1 MQLQTILNR
10 VEKYKSFVYGKARFV
25 AEAKRLT
32 LLVEL
37 HERGHSRPVCSGCR
51 RKRPGYD
58 RLPQREYQFV
68 PLWGILVFFIYAPR
82 RVDCPNCGVK
92 VEHVPWCQGKHH
104 TTTTYRWFLAAWA
117 KRLSWSEVAEVFGT
131 SWQTVFR
138 SVDYAVRWGI
148 AHDCWDG
155 ITAIGIDEIAWRKG
169 HKYLTLVYQI
179 DEGRRRLLFIAR
191 ERTKAALEQFFDLL
205 TTEQLQRLKFVV
217 SDMWQN
223 YLDVVQQRASQAVH
237 VLDRFHIMKKL
248 NEALDQIRREETR
261 RLKEDGY
268 EPVLK
273 HSRWCLLK
281 RPENRTAKQ
290 TVKMSEL
297 LQYNLKSVRG
307 YLHREE
313 FQRFWDYTS
322 AGWAGKFLDEWTA
335 RVMSSRLEPLK
346 KVAKSLRAHRDLLLN
361 WFRAKGVYSAGV
373 VEGLNGKAKLTMKKA
388 YGFRTSQALQ
398 VALYHTLGKLP
409 EPDFTHRFW

>member
-1 MQLQTILNR
+1 MQMTTILNHLQ
-10 VEKYKSFVYGKARFV
+10 KHKSFVYERVTWSPDQTGLEIHIRPRKNAR
-25 AEAKRLT
+25 
-32 LLVEL
+32 
-37 HERGHSRPVCSGCR
+37 PICSGCR
-51 RKRPGYD
+51 RTGAIYD
-58 RLPQREYQFV
+58 HQPTPRHFEFV
-68 PLWGILVFFIYAPR
+68 PLWGLAVWFVYRMR
-82 RVDCPNCGVK
+82 RVDCHRCEQVL
-92 VEHVPWCQGKHH
+92 VEQVPWSDGKHR

-117 KRLSWSEVAEVFGT
+117 RRLSWSEVAEVFGT

-138 SVDYAVRWGI
+138 SVRYAVMWGI
-148 AHDCWDG
+148 ANDHWQG

-179 DEGRRRLLFIAR
+179 DEGHKRLLFIAR

-205 TTEQLQRLKFVV
+205 STEQLQQLKFVV

-223 YLDVVQQRASQAVH
+223 YLDVVQQRAGQAVH

-281 RPENRTAKQ
+281 RPENRTEKQ
-290 TVKMSEL
+290 TVKMAEL

-313 FQRFWDYTS
+313 FQRFWEYTT
-322 AGWAGKFLDEWTA
+322 AGWAGRFLDEWTT
-335 RVMSSRLEPLK
+335 RVMRSRLEPLK
-346 KVAKSLRAHRDLLLN
+346 KVAQSLRAHRDLLLN

-388 YGFRTSQALQ
+388 YGFRTSEALQ

>member
-10 VEKYKSFVYGKARFV
+10 VEKHKSFVYGKARFV
-25 AEAKRLT
+25 PEAKRLT
-32 LLVEL
+32 LQVEI
-37 HERGHSRPVCSGCR
+37 HERKGSRPVCSGCR

-68 PLWGILVFFIYAPR
+68 PLWGILVFFLYAPR
-82 RVDCPNCGVK
+82 RVECPKCGVK
-92 VEHVPWCQGKHH
+92 VEHVPWCQGKQQ

-117 KRLSWSEVAEVFGT
+117 RRLSWSEVAEVFGT

-155 ITAIGIDEIAWRKG
+155 IKAIGIDEIAWRKG

-179 DEGRRRLLFIAR
+179 DEGRKRLLYVAR
-191 ERTKAALEQFFDLL
+191 QRTKAALGGFFNLL
-205 TTEQLQRLKFVV
+205 TEQQIKSLKFVV

-223 YLDVVQQRASQAVH
+223 YLDVVAERAEQAVH
-237 VLDRFHIMKKL
+237 ILDRFHIMANMNK
-248 NEALDQIRREETR
+248 ALDQIRREEVK

-268 EPVLK
+268 EPILK

-290 TVKMSEL
+290 TVKIGEL
-297 LQYNLKSVRG
+297 LQYNLRTVRG
-307 YLHREE
+307 LLHKEE
-313 FQRFWDYTS
+313 FQRFWEYTS
-322 AGWAGKFLDEWTA
+322 PYWAGRFLDEWTS
-335 RVMSSRLEPLK
+335 RVMRSRLEPLK
-346 KVAKSLRAHRDLLLN
+346 GVARSLREHRNLLLN
-361 WFRAKGVYSAGV
+361 WFHARGRLSAGV
-373 VEGLNGKAKLTMKKA
+373 VEGFNNKAKLTMKKA
-388 YGFRTSQALQ
+388 YGFRTAEHLE
-398 VALYHTLGKLP
+398 VALFHTLGDLP
-409 EPDFTHRFW
+409 EPEFTHRFW